1 VTLLGALVVADYL
14 LNFVVIAVPAW
25 RSGASLR
32 RTARDMLGFTL
43 IAQVADR
50 VGMVACTVTAY
61 CIHFLPGIVM
71 HDLGLF
77 VVGVVVAN
85 FLTSGAL
92 IWFLT
97 RYYCVRRWALPKRRS
112 TIIATVASILTNP
125 AWAIGAGFVF
135 PAIGGTR

>member
-1 VTLLGALVVADYL
+1 LLTALVALDYL
-14 LNFVVIAVPAW
+14 LNVVVIAVPAW

-32 RTARDMLGFTL
+32 SATRDMLGFTL

-50 VGMVACTVTAY
+50 VGMVACTVVGY
-61 CIHFLPGIVM
+61 CVHFIPGVVM

-77 VVGVVVAN
+77 VVSVLAGN

-92 IWFLT
+92 IWFLA
-97 RYYCVRRWALPKRRS
+97 RYYCARRWALPKRRS

-125 AWAIGAGFVF
+125 AWAIGAGFLF
-135 PAIGGTR
+135 PSLGASR